1 MKSKKLLGLGMAALF
16 SVSVLSGCS
25 TLDSL
30 LGRANTV
37 VVYGDKEQVNKA
49 SDTYKDEVKNIDK
62 YGVKMIELNS
72 KKIMVIND
80 FVAEK
85 MVEKG
90 LLKKVD
96 AKDDVTPLK
105 EIPKSDTGSIFSK
118 NKADEV
124 VKKGQKLKYGGNVVI
139 GDGRVYADM
148 FAIVKDEVYKELQ
161 GTEKSV
167 GVLEFSADPDEKI
180 LPLSKEVEKAQ
191 LVKMD
196 K

>member
-1 MKSKKLLGLGMAALF
+1 MKSKKIIGLGMAALF

-25 TLDSL
+25 ALDGL
-30 LGRANTV
+30 LDKANTV
-37 VVYGDKEQVNKA
+37 VVYGDKAQVNKA
-49 SDTYKDEVKNIDK
+49 SDTYKDEVKNTDK
-62 YGVKMIELNS
+62 YGVKMIDFNS

-80 FVAEK
+80 VVAGK

-105 EIPKSDTGSIFSK
+105 EIPKSDTGIIFAK
-118 NKADEV
+118 NKDDELV
-124 VKKGQKLKYGGNVVI
+124 LKGQKLKYSGNVVI

-148 FAIVKDEVYKELQ
+148 FAIVNDEVYKELQ
-161 GTEKSV
+161 GAEKSV
-167 GVLEFSADPDEKI
+167 GVLEFSKDPDEKI

-191 LVKMD
+191 LVKLE